1 MKLHGLIIVF
11 GGILLVSIAGCG
23 LPVGP
28 PNLTA
33 EVHVGEEAKTLIL
46 QRADLTKADFVNVA
60 KEYYLC
66 ESGNFNGSI
75 VYYRIDFE
83 NFKGCLDAFEQLSG
97 MDRGS
102 LTPWRPSEFAVVM
115 DGPRFYWENL
125 GNAPWDLWSV
135 TRGLVY
141 ENMRG
146 EHQSLEYY
154 ALDLDKNR
162 LYCHRESGG
171 FPARVASPPLK
182 K

>member
-1 MKLHGLIIVF
+1 MKQHGVRIVF
-11 GGILLVSIAGCG
+11 DGILLVSIAGCG

-28 PNLTA
+28 PSLTA

-46 QRADLTKADFVNVA
+46 QRADLTKAEFVNVA

-66 ESGNFNGSI
+66 ESGNFNGTI
-75 VYYRIDFE
+75 VYYVIDFD
-83 NFKGCLDAFEQLSG
+83 KSTDCVSAFEQLSG
-97 MDRGS
+97 MDHGS

-115 DGPRFYWENL
+115 DGPRFYWDNL

-146 EHQSLEYY
+146 EHQRLDYY

-162 LYCHRESGG
+162 LYCYLESGG
-171 FPARVASPPLK
+171 FSARVASPPLK